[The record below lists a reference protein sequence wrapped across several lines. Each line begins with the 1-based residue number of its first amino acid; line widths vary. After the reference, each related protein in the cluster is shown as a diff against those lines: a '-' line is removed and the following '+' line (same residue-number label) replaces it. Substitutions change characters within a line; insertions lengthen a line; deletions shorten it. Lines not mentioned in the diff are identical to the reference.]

1 MIHGISRKKN
11 CGEIQT
17 KLNEL
22 DWVKH
27 HFSQNSKFGF
37 IWISARFF
45 LETTLKWYW
54 SHLSEIKRKTSVG
67 KRSLPKTTGQ
77 ELHDLFYAPSRPS
90 PKSLE
95 FYQNRPRS
103 AVSVMNS
110 SHERTNSNSSQTS
123 NQSNS
128 KKIFA
133 SLEDC
138 KRTVITM
145 GANGKVMY

>member
-1 MIHGISRKKN
+1 MP
-11 CGEIQT
+11 
-17 KLNEL
+17 
-22 DWVKH
+22 
-27 HFSQNSKFGF
+27 
-37 IWISARFF
+37 
-45 LETTLKWYW
+45 
-54 SHLSEIKRKTSVG
+54 EIKRKTSVG

>member
-1 MIHGISRKKN
+1 MIHISKKELRRDSN
-11 CGEIQT
+11 EIERARLSKTSLQ
-17 KLNEL
+17 
-22 DWVKH
+22 
-27 HFSQNSKFGF
+27 SKFKVWFHINFG
-37 IWISARFF
+37 SFF
-45 LETTLKWYW
+45 LEKTLKWYW

>member
-1 MIHGISRKKN
+1 MHVISRKKELRRDSN
-11 CGEIQT
+11 EIERARLSKTSLQ
-17 KLNEL
+17 
-22 DWVKH
+22 
-27 HFSQNSKFGF
+27 SKFKVWF
-37 IWISARFF
+37 YMNFSSFF

-54 SHLSEIKRKTSVG
+54 SLLSEIKRKTSVG

>member
-1 MIHGISRKKN
+1 MIHVISRKKELRRDSN
-11 CGEIQT
+11 EIERARLSKTSLQ
-17 KLNEL
+17 
-22 DWVKH
+22 
-27 HFSQNSKFGF
+27 SKFKVWF
-37 IWISARFF
+37 YMNFSSFF
-45 LETTLKWYW
+45 LETALKWYW